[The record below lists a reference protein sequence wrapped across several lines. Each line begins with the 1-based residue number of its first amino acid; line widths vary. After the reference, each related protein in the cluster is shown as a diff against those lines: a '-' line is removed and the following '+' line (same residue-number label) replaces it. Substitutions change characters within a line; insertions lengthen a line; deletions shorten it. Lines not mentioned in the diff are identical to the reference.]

1 MSTGITRSASTVEGT
16 EQAFEALNQV
26 VTQIQQIHDHI
37 SQVATAVSSRAP
49 SATPSTRI

>member
-37 SQVATAVSSRAP
+37 SQVATA
-49 SATPSTRI
+49 